1 MSSLVGGHRSRGFWV
16 VPSLVSEEAGV
27 LVPAV
32 AAGTGGGGAGPR
44 EPGRS
49 SVTETTHRGR
59 GTLVLESTWNNT
71 NCNK

>member
-32 AAGTGGGGAGPR
+32 AAGTGEGLAPESLAGR
-44 EPGRS
+44 Q
-49 SVTETTHRGR
+49 
-59 GTLVLESTWNNT
+59 
-71 NCNK
+71 